1 MTPTIPCVGPWERT
15 ASRVSLPVVRFW
27 DANAVVPLTVNESRS
42 GDMRRLLVEDEDQI
56 TWWGTRTVCVS
67 ALSRKMREGGITPIG
82 QARARVV
89 LFYLSESWD
98 EVLPSEHV
106 RDMAEGLLDAHTLK
120 AADALQ
126 LAAAYTW
133 CAEKPQGRGF
143 VCLDKQLRGAA
154 EAGGFTVLP

>member
-1 MTPTIPCVGPWERT
+1 MIPCAGPWERT
-15 ASRVSLPVVRFW
+15 ASRIPLPLRFW

-42 GDMRRLLVEDEDQI
+42 GDIRRLLVEDEDQI
-56 TWWGTRTVCVS
+56 TWWGTRTECIS
-67 ALSRKMREGGITPIG
+67 ALARKTREGDIEPID

-98 EVLPSEHV
+98 EVLPSDHL
-106 RDMAEGLLDAHTLK
+106 RARAESLLDAHPLK

-133 CAEKPQGRGF
+133 CDGQTQGRGF
-143 VCLDKQLRGAA
+143 VCLDRQLRSAAGA
-154 EAGGFTVLP
+154 EGFTVLP